1 MDDTRAPG
9 ALDKSIRGMEW
20 VARQTG
26 WIAGALAFVMMAAI
40 VREVTGRYFFNSPTD
55 WSVDLNAFLLV
66 GMVYL
71 GSAYTT
77 IIDGHVRADFFYA
90 RITGRPKAWLDIF
103 IDLIC
108 IYYCSMLVWE
118 GWLLA
123 YESLAYGEVSSGGV
137 RWPLFPFQVLVPL
150 GAALVIVCILLRS
163 LTNIR
168 FLMGKGEPYKP
179 SGAGH

>member
-1 MDDTRAPG
+1 MDEG
-9 ALDKSIRGMEW
+9 KKSSLVDKYVSTLEW
-20 VARQTG
+20 LATESG
-26 WIAGALAFVMMAAI
+26 WIAGALSFVMMLAI
-40 VREVTGRYFFNSPTD
+40 IREVSGRYFLNAPTD

-90 RITGRPKAWLDIF
+90 RISGKPKAWLDLF
-103 IDLIC
+103 IDLVC

-123 YESLAYGEVSSGGV
+123 YDSLQYGEVSSGGV

-150 GAALVIVCILLRS
+150 GALLVILGILARS

-168 FLMGKGEPYKP
+168 FLMGKGGPYQP
-179 SGAGH
+179 SGGGH